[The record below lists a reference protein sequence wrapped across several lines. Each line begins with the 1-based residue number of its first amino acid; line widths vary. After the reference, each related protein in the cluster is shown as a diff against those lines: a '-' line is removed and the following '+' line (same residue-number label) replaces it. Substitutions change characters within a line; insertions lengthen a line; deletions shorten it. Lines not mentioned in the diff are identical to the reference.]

1 MRVSTRFWLPLLA
14 LLASLGTVSVASA
27 EYLVE
32 EAGLRFPDQ
41 IGTAKQTGGKR
52 YPQPGL
58 GHGIDYNG
66 GSYGASIYIYDRGA
80 SGIADGV
87 ASDVV
92 RSEFARARSDIAAIQ
107 RQQNAPEP
115 QLVGE
120 RKVSAG
126 GIEFLTATYRYRRGD
141 LDTLSLVAMTGLR
154 RNFIKVRIGTRASDD
169 DAAQARLDD
178 FLQNFGQVLAGA
190 NSR

>member
-1 MRVSTRFWLPLLA
+1 
-14 LLASLGTVSVASA
+14 
-27 EYLVE
+27 
-32 EAGLRFPDQ
+32 
-41 IGTAKQTGGKR
+41 
-52 YPQPGL
+52 L

-66 GSYGASIYIYDRGA
+66 GSYGASIYVYDRGV
-80 SGIADGV
+80 SGIADGI

-92 RSEFARARSDIAAIQ
+92 LSEFARARSDIAAVQ
-107 RQQNAPEP
+107 RQQNVPEP

-120 RKVSAG
+120 RKVSVG
-126 GIEFLTATYRYRRGD
+126 GIEFLSATYRYRRGD

-154 RNFIKVRIGTRASDD
+154 RNFIKVRISTRASDD

-178 FLQNFGQVLAGA
+178 FLQNFGLVLAGG